1 MTAADGPPAPPALPE
16 DLERAHG
23 YGVDAALAGLQDPAL
38 GRLRLTGPG
47 VLQLAEAAVTSATP
61 FLRAPLLG
69 RISAAMLLHPPTGD
83 GEERC
88 PTCRTEAPCPTART
102 LRS

>member
-1 MTAADGPPAPPALPE
+1 MTSADGRPALSE

-23 YGVDAALAGLQDPAL
+23 YGVGAAMAGLQDPAL
-38 GRLRLTGPG
+38 GPLRLTGPG
-47 VLQLAEAAVTSATP
+47 VPRLAEAAVTSATP

-69 RISAAMLLHPPTGD
+69 RISAALLLHPAGD
-83 GEERC
+83 DEHC
-88 PTCRTEAPCPTART
+88 PTCRTPMPCATART